1 MKKTVS
7 KKLTLNKET
16 IRKLNDSELRQVVG
30 GTGFTGG
37 SRRSACCPCTGTSNP
52 PTSPAMCPTE

>member
-16 IRKLNDSELRQVVG
+16 LRKLNDAELRKVVG
-30 GTGFTGG
+30 GTG